1 MIGVAGRNLSTSVA
15 NNRTTLRRPA
25 PRRGGTRRDREDP
38 VELDE
43 LKVTRYE
50 TTDAVATITLD
61 RPDRLNAWTGRMNTE
76 YRSLLARASADSA
89 VRVIV
94 VTGAGRGFCAG
105 ADTRALEG
113 HVERGG
119 YDPGTGPG
127 LETPGYG
134 VRPEFDAELA
144 YHFGI
149 PKPII
154 AAVNGA
160 AAGVGFALACYCDLR
175 FAAAGAK
182 LTTAHGRLGLPAE
195 FGLSWL
201 LPRLVGLTRAAD
213 VLLSSRVLLAEEA
226 AEIGLVNTVTP
237 ADELLGTVYE
247 YARTMATEVSPAS
260 LAATKL
266 QLYTDLHRDA
276 ATAGRDAEVRLR
288 AMMAGPDFAE
298 GVAALAARR
307 PPRFADLPHRPDP
320 ATNPDA
326 DPAG

>member
-1 MIGVAGRNLSTSVA
+1 M
-15 NNRTTLRRPA
+15 
-25 PRRGGTRRDREDP
+25 
-38 VELDE
+38 ELDE

-50 TTDAVATITLD
+50 VTEAVATITLD
-61 RPDRLNAWTGRMNTE
+61 RPERLNAWTGRMNTE
-76 YRSLLARASADSA
+76 YRSLLGRAAADRS

-105 ADTRALEG
+105 ADTQALEG
-113 HVERGG
+113 HVRRGA
-119 YDPGTGPG
+119 YDPGTGPD
-127 LETPGYG
+127 LESPGFG
-134 VRPEFDAELA
+134 VRPEFDAEFA

-149 PKPII
+149 PKPVI
-154 AAVNGA
+154 AAVNGP

-201 LPRLVGLTRAAD
+201 VPRLVGLTRAAD
-213 VLLSSRVLLAEEA
+213 ILLSSRVLLAEEA
-226 AEIGLVNTVTP
+226 AEIGLVNRVTP
-237 ADELLGTVYE
+237 AEELMGAVHD
-247 YARTMATEVSPAS
+247 YARVLATEVSPAS

-276 ATAGRDAEVRLR
+276 ASAARHAEERLQ

-307 PPRFADLPHRPDP
+307 PPHFADPGGDAGSAAGSGPGVPTGP
-320 ATNPDA
+320 AA
-326 DPAG
+326 AAG

>member
-1 MIGVAGRNLSTSVA
+1 M
-15 NNRTTLRRPA
+15 
-25 PRRGGTRRDREDP
+25 
-38 VELDE
+38 ELGE
-43 LKVTRYE
+43 LKVTRYAVAE
-50 TTDAVATITLD
+50 AVATITLD
-61 RPDRLNAWTGRMNTE
+61 RPERLNAWTGRMNTE
-76 YRSLLARASADSA
+76 YRSLLARAAADRG

-113 HVERGG
+113 HVERGA
-119 YDPGTGPG
+119 YDPGTGPD

-134 VRPEFDAELA
+134 VRPQFDAEFA

-201 LPRLVGLTRAAD
+201 LPRLIGITRAAD
-213 VLLSSRVLLAEEA
+213 VLLSSRVVLAEEA
-226 AEIGLVNTVTP
+226 ADIGLVNRVVP
-237 ADELLGTVYE
+237 GPGLLDAVGE
-247 YARTMATEVSPAS
+247 YAGALATEVLPAS

-266 QLYTDLHRDA
+266 QLYTDLHHDA
-276 ATAGRDAEVRLR
+276 ATSARDADDRLR
-288 AMMAGPDFAE
+288 QMMSGADFAE
-298 GVAALAARR
+298 GVAARRDRR
-307 PPRFADLPHRPDP
+307 PPCFADPGPP
-320 ATNPDA
+320 PGSSGAPSA
-326 DPAG
+326 AP

>member
-1 MIGVAGRNLSTSVA
+1 M
-15 NNRTTLRRPA
+15 
-25 PRRGGTRRDREDP
+25 
-38 VELDE
+38 ELGD
-43 LKVTRYE
+43 LKVTRYAVA
-50 TTDAVATITLD
+50 DVVATITLD
-61 RPDRLNAWTGRMNTE
+61 RPERLNAWTGRMNTE
-76 YRSLLARASADSA
+76 YRSLLARAAADGS

-113 HVERGG
+113 HVERGA
-119 YDPGTGPG
+119 YDPGTGPD
-127 LETPGYG
+127 LESPGYG
-134 VRPEFDAELA
+134 VRPEFDAEFA

-154 AAVNGA
+154 AAVNGP

-201 LPRLVGLTRAAD
+201 LPRLIGITRAAD
-213 VLLSSRVLLAEEA
+213 VLLSSRVVLAEEA
-226 AEIGLVNTVTP
+226 AEIGLVNRVVP
-237 ADELLGTVYE
+237 APELPAVVGD
-247 YARTMATEVSPAS
+247 YARALATEVSPAS

-276 ATAGRDAEVRLR
+276 AASARDADDRLR
-288 AMMAGPDFAE
+288 HMMGGGDFAE
-298 GVAALAARR
+298 GVAAMRERR
-307 PPRFADLPHRPDP
+307 PPTFADPVAHRGPTGGPVDP
-320 ATNPDA
+320 A
-326 DPAG
+326 